1 MILLTWA
8 TRTGILFLWTFISK
22 ENIVEIIIGIIITL
36 FVIVWAVGA
45 AAGHI
50 TEETKS
56 YRDN

>member
-1 MILLTWA
+1 M
-8 TRTGILFLWTFISK
+8 
-22 ENIVEIIIGIIITL
+22 VEIIIGIIITL